1 MPLPADSDLA
11 CAIAAARAAGETAI
25 ALQSTAGRRSKAD
38 GSPVTDGDLAAD
50 AAIRRHLPPG
60 DAILSEEI
68 TDDPVRLTRS
78 RVWIIDP
85 IDGTRDY
92 AAGEPTW
99 TVQVALVVD
108 GALRLG
114 ALDMTGLGVRLVG
127 VVGVGA
133 WIDHGDGWQ
142 PIVANPLHRDLM
154 VASASARNRESLTLL
169 RACLPEFANETST
182 SVGLKVWRLL
192 QAGPDLYPHTRDIY
206 EWDAAAPAA
215 VLIAAGGTAT
225 DAGGRELPWN
235 TPSAKCRGL
244 LYSTRS
250 DHQAIAARLL
260 AAGLTPA

>member
-1 MPLPADSDLA
+1 MSIPADPDLA
-11 CAIAAARAAGETAI
+11 CAIAAARAAGEV
-25 ALQSTAGRRSKAD
+25 ALAMQASAGRRTKAD

-68 TDDPVRLTRS
+68 TDDPVRLARS

-108 GALRLG
+108 GDLRLG
-114 ALDMTGLGVRLVG
+114 VLDMTGLGVRLVG
-127 VVGVGA
+127 VIGVGT

-142 PIVANPLHRDLM
+142 PILADCRHRDCI
-154 VASASARNRESLTLL
+154 VASASARNHDSLLRL

-192 QAGPDLYPHTRDIY
+192 QAGPDLYPHIRDIY

-215 VLIAAGGTAT
+215 VLLAAGGTAT
-225 DAGGRELPWN
+225 DAGGRALPWN
-235 TPSAKCRGL
+235 TPDAKCRGL

-250 DHQAIAARLL
+250 DHQAIAARLS
-260 AAGLTPA
+260 AAGLTP